1 MTGLNFGTGIR
12 LNKVKTL
19 LFIRNL
25 EYICRYMKKLLS
37 LVSASIVT
45 LMVSAQTETID
56 SVSPSVSPS
65 IHGGIHKSG
74 DTPLQL
80 QPDSISTGSE
90 HQRPAIDPISN
101 NSSIIPDSAKS
112 DAANG
117 QLSLPRPYPRDLRPF
132 TVSVPTDGRIF
143 LWRNGGIF
151 GSGRQ
156 ESMPGLMAIESGSL
170 IFVQQLGRFTFTAH
184 GDAVKYAYFGG
195 LQTSYGFGGSLSYQF
210 SDRVSMTIFGSYY
223 TPTGGMTPAMLGY
236 TSIPNFGG
244 YVDYNFSG
252 RWGVKV
258 GAQAYRSSMTNRIE
272 AQPIVTPY
280 YKISKHA
287 EIGIDVGGILY
298 NVIKNNRNRPSRI
311 NPTKPPPPPPAPPP
325 PPKKKKKKRI

>member
-1 MTGLNFGTGIR
+1 
-12 LNKVKTL
+12 
-19 LFIRNL
+19 
-25 EYICRYMKKLLS
+25 MKKLLS

-45 LMVSAQTETID
+45 FMVSAQTETID
-56 SVSPSVSPS
+56 SVSPSVSPT
-65 IHGGIHKSG
+65 IHDGIHKSG
-74 DTPLQL
+74 DAPLQL
-80 QPDSISTGSE
+80 QPDSISADPQ
-90 HQRPAIDPISN
+90 HQLPA
-101 NSSIIPDSAKS
+101 PDSITGPTAPFSSTGAPQS
-112 DAANG
+112 DAATG
-117 QLSLPRPYPRDLRPF
+117 ELSLPRPYPQNLRPF

-143 LWRNGGIF
+143 LWQNGGIF

-298 NVIKNNRNRPSRI
+298 NVIKNTRNHPSRI
-311 NPTKPPPPPPAPPP
+311 NPTIPPPVPGPPPVAP
-325 PPKKKKKKRI
+325 RR

>member
-1 MTGLNFGTGIR
+1 M
-12 LNKVKTL
+12 
-19 LFIRNL
+19 NL

-45 LMVSAQTETID
+45 FMVSAQTETID
-56 SVSPSVSPS
+56 SVSSSVSSS
-65 IHGGIHKSG
+65 ISDSIPRSG
-74 DTPLQL
+74 DEPLRL
-80 QPDSISTGSE
+80 LPDSISTGSE
-90 HQRPAIDPISN
+90 LQRNAMDPISN
-101 NSSIIPDSAKS
+101 NPSIIPDSTKS

-170 IFVQQLGRFTFTAH
+170 ILVQQLGRFTFTAH
-184 GDAVKYAYFGG
+184 GDATKYAYFGG
-195 LQTSYGFGGSLSYQF
+195 LQTSFGFGGSLSYQF

-223 TPTGGMTPAMLGY
+223 TPINGGMTPAMLGY

-244 YVDYNFSG
+244 YVDYNFTG

-272 AQPIVTPY
+272 AQPIVMPY
-280 YKISKHA
+280 YKLSKHA
-287 EIGIDVGGILY
+287 EIGVDVGGILY
-298 NVIKNNRNRPSRI
+298 NVIKNNRNRPTRM
-311 NPTKPPPPPPAPPP
+311 NPTITPPLPGPPPVAP
-325 PPKKKKKKRI
+325 RR

>member
-1 MTGLNFGTGIR
+1 
-12 LNKVKTL
+12 
-19 LFIRNL
+19 
-25 EYICRYMKKLLS
+25 MKKLLS

-45 LMVSAQTETID
+45 FMVSAQTETID
-56 SVSPSVSPS
+56 SVGSSVSSS
-65 IHGGIHKSG
+65 ISDSIPRSG
-74 DTPLQL
+74 DEPLRL
-80 QPDSISTGSE
+80 LPDSISTGSE
-90 HQRPAIDPISN
+90 HQRPAIDHISN

-170 IFVQQLGRFTFTAH
+170 ILVQQLGRFTFTAH
-184 GDAVKYAYFGG
+184 GDATKYAYFGG
-195 LQTSYGFGGSLSYQF
+195 LQTSFGFGGSLSYQF

-223 TPTGGMTPAMLGY
+223 TPINGGMTPAMLGY

-272 AQPIVTPY
+272 AQPIVMPY
-280 YKISKHA
+280 YKLSKHA
-287 EIGIDVGGILY
+287 EIGLDVGGILY
-298 NVIKNNRNRPSRI
+298 NVIKNNRNRSGRM
-311 NPTKPPPPPPAPPP
+311 NPTIAPPLPGPPPVAP
-325 PPKKKKKKRI
+325 RR